1 MAGRQQLSEMATPPR
16 RPFRRRIILNT
27 ASTGAANLWAI
38 VVAVVTLPLL
48 LHGLGAQAF
57 GTWVLLQTF
66 SAITGWFSLVDL
78 GVGTATT
85 RSVAERASL
94 DDEHGVRTVTASSMS
109 LYLGFG
115 AVCATGLLFAGQHW
129 LPSLFNTPLRLRDDL
144 RVAIAFF
151 SAQLVLDLLTEGA
164 EACLEGLQRVD
175 LSRAV
180 DALRRTLVAGATAAV
195 ALRGGGLKGVA
206 AASLAMSAVGTVA
219 GLALLLRLVPSGR
232 FRPSRTEAR
241 ALMAYGRTVAVLRP
255 LGVIQRTM
263 DRLIVG
269 AVLGPASVSL
279 VEIATQIMNGADAI
293 LSASSYTVVPGASWL
308 RARGDRDSLRELLL
322 TGTKYSLLVT
332 YPVIA
337 LACVLAGPLVVLWVG
352 PRYHHEVPG
361 LAVVALLSIAMS
373 APLQVGSSLL
383 LGVGK
388 AGAIL
393 RAAAVA
399 VAVNLVASVILVNTI
414 GVVGAFAGTLIGNV
428 FLILPLGRVMLREVD
443 ARAGEFI
450 QRTLVPTALP
460 VLVLLIVSGAFV
472 VAPLGDAVTVVLGSV
487 AGGLAYA
494 AVASRFSM
502 RPGELIEL
510 KDTVFG
516 RE

>member
-1 MAGRQQLSEMATPPR
+1 MATPPR

-109 LYLGFG
+109 LYLGLG
-115 AVCATGLLFAGQHW
+115 VVCATGLLFAGQHW
-129 LPSLFNTPLRLRDDL
+129 LPSLFNTPLRLRADL
-144 RVAIAFF
+144 RVAIALF

-175 LSRAV
+175 LSRGV
-180 DALRRTLVAGATAAV
+180 DAVRRTLVAGATAAV
-195 ALRGGGLKGVA
+195 ALQGGGLRGVA
-206 AASLAMSAVGTVA
+206 AASLATSAVGTIA
-219 GLALLLRLVPSGR
+219 GLALLLKLVPSGR
-232 FRPSRTEAR
+232 FRPSGTEAR

-269 AVLGPASVSL
+269 AALGPASVSL
-279 VEIATQIMNGADAI
+279 VEIATQVMNGADAI

-308 RARGDRDSLRELLL
+308 RARGDRHSLRELFLS
-322 TGTKYSLLVT
+322 GTKYSLLVT

-337 LACVLAGPLVVLWVG
+337 LVSVLAGPLILLWVG
-352 PRYHHEVPG
+352 PHYHHDAPG
-361 LAVVALLSIAMS
+361 LVVVALLAIAMS
-373 APLQVGSSLL
+373 APLQVGSNLL

-388 AGAIL
+388 AGEIL
-393 RAAAVA
+393 RAAALA
-399 VAVNLVASVILVNTI
+399 VAVNLVASVILVNAI
-414 GVVGAFAGTLIGNV
+414 GVVGVFVGTIIGNL
-428 FLILPLGRVMLREVD
+428 FLIPPLGRSALREVE
-443 ARAGEFI
+443 ATAGEFI
-450 QRTLVPTALP
+450 HRSLMPSVLP
-460 VLVLLIVSGAFV
+460 VIVLLVVAGVVV
-472 VAPLGDAVTVVLGSV
+472 VAPLGDLLTAVLGAGLGGIAYV
-487 AGGLAYA
+487 ATTY
-494 AVASRFSM
+494 RFSM
-502 RPGELIEL
+502 RPGELAEL

>member
-1 MAGRQQLSEMATPPR
+1 MATPPK

-27 ASTGAANLWAI
+27 ASTGVANLWAI
-38 VVAVVTLPLL
+38 VVMVVTLPLL

-94 DDEHGVRTVTASSMS
+94 DDQHGVRTVTASSMA
-109 LYLGFG
+109 LYVGLG
-115 AVCATGLLFAGQHW
+115 AVCALALFLAGQRW

-144 RVAIAFF
+144 HFAIALF
-151 SAQLVLDLLTEGA
+151 SVQVLLDLLTEGA

-175 LSRAV
+175 LSRAA
-180 DALRRTLVAGATAAV
+180 DAIRRTLVAGATSAV
-195 ALRGGGLKGVA
+195 ALEGGGLRGVA
-206 AASLAMSAVGTVA
+206 AASLAMSAVGTVV
-219 GLALLLRLVPSGR
+219 GLALLGRLVPSGR
-232 FRPSRTEAR
+232 FRPSGTEAR

-279 VEIATQIMNGADAI
+279 VEIATQIMNGADAV
-293 LSASSYTVVPGASWL
+293 LSASSYAVVPGASWL

-322 TGTKYSLLVT
+322 SGTKYSLLVT

-337 LACVLAGPLVVLWVG
+337 LASVLAGPLVVLWVG
-352 PRYHHEVPG
+352 PRYHHDVPG
-361 LAVVALLSIAMS
+361 LAVVALMSVAMS
-373 APLQVGSSLL
+373 APLQVGSNLL

-388 AGAIL
+388 ASAIL
-393 RAAAVA
+393 RAVVAA
-399 VAVNLVASVILVNTI
+399 VAVNLVASLVLVNTV
-414 GVVGAFAGTLIGNV
+414 GVVGAFVGTLIGNL
-428 FLILPLGRVMLREVD
+428 FLIPVLGSAMLREVG
-443 ARAGEFI
+443 AGAGEFI
-450 QRTLVPTALP
+450 RRSLMPVLLP
-460 VLVLLIVSGAFV
+460 VIVLLLVAGVFV
-472 VAPLGDAVTVVLGSV
+472 VAPFGDLVTVVLGTGV
-487 AGGLAYA
+487 GGIAYLATA
-494 AVASRFSM
+494 HRFSM
-502 RPGELIEL
+502 RPRELGELR
-510 KDTVFG
+510 DAVFG